1 MIKRAVWLSAGA
13 AIGAGGMVWARRRL
27 ESLSRRV
34 RSGEL
39 TGDVVAVL
47 DRRAQGAA
55 HRVRRAVETGREEAR
70 RREGQLW
77 RDLEVRARAR

>member
-13 AIGAGGMVWARRRL
+13 AIGAGGTVWARRRV
-27 ESLSRRV
+27 ESFSRRM

-39 TGDVVAVL
+39 TGDVVAIL

-55 HRVRRAVETGREEAR
+55 SRVRRAIETGREEAR
-70 RREGQLW
+70 RREDQLW
-77 RDLEVRARAR
+77 RELEVRARAR